1 MEYDLNDD
9 FLTEYFVGPE
19 LRGVVETV
27 TNTGV
32 MLTQD
37 EIAKRTGLL
46 ASTVHGSTSIEPVLK
61 GDDRWIGSIETGGQ
75 GSLGSP
81 LGPGGVDSKSG
92 LHDYA
97 ASNEFGAG
105 NHPNSTGRHHNAPAH
120 VLDRVSEQLGTL

>member
-1 MEYDLNDD
+1 MEYHLNDE

-27 TNTGV
+27 TNNGV

-46 ASTVHGSTSIEPVLK
+46 AATTHGTTSVEPVLK
-61 GDDRWIGSIETGGQ
+61 GDDRWVGEITVGGQ

-81 LGPGGVDSKSG
+81 LGVGGVDSKSG

-97 ASNEFGAG
+97 ASYEFGAG
-105 NHPNSTGRHHNAPAH
+105 DHPNSTGRHHNPPAH
-120 VLDRVSEQLGTL
+120 ILDRVREQLDAL